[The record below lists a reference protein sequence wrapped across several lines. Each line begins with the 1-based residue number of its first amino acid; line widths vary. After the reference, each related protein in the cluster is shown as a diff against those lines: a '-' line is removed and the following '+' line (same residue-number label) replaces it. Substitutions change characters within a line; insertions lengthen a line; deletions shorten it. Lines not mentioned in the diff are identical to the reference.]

1 MKRKRWRPFRPPV
14 ITRRALAA
22 EGWPEI
28 LDREIAELDATE
40 RRMERLGLSESR
52 GPETEVRNTE
62 DTP

>member
-40 RRMERLGLSESR
+40 RRMERLTHLYRDPVYFGR
-52 GPETEVRNTE
+52 IWP
-62 DTP
+62 